1 VNARDERRDDPLLA
15 GAWALDALDDDERAA
30 FEDRLAT
37 HPDERA
43 DADALRETASRL
55 AAGTPPPPRLRSAVL
70 AALATTPQ
78 ERPAADRPAP
88 VVDLRTE
95 RARRRGPSRWS
106 ALVAAAGIVVGAVG
120 VGVGVG
126 VANRSGDT
134 VVSAQQ
140 VARQR
145 ITDLLATPGARVSTV
160 AATDGGTATLVQADG
175 RIGVVTSGLP
185 EPGSGR
191 DYQLWLADGDALT
204 SAGMLHV
211 TSAGGSAVVVPAG
224 AATGVGIS
232 VEPARGSK
240 QPTTTPVVFTP
251 LTV

>member
-1 VNARDERRDDPLLA
+1 MNPRDRRDDPLLSA
-15 GAWALDALDDDERAA
+15 AWALDALDDDERAA
-30 FEDRLAT
+30 YEERLRT

-55 AAGTPPPPRLRSAVL
+55 SVATTPPPHLRAAVL
-70 AALATTPQ
+70 AAVAGTPQ
-78 ERPAADRPAP
+78 EPREELVAP

-95 RARRRGPSRWS
+95 RVRRRGPSRWS
-106 ALVAAAGIVVGAVG
+106 ALVAAAGIVVGAAG

-134 VVSAQQ
+134 VASADQ

-145 ITDLLATPGARVSTV
+145 ITDLLATPGARVATV

-175 RIGVVTSGLP
+175 RIGVLTAGLP
-185 EPGSGR
+185 AAGGGR
-191 DYQLWLADGDALT
+191 DYQLWLAQGDALT

-211 TSAGGSAVVVPAG
+211 TSAGGSAVVVAAG
-224 AATGVGIS
+224 SATGVGIS
-232 VEPARGSK
+232 LEPARGSA

-251 LTV
+251 LTA

>member
-1 VNARDERRDDPLLA
+1 MNRQDQHDDPLLSA
-15 GAWALDALDDDERAA
+15 AWALDALDDDERAA
-30 FEDRLAT
+30 FEERLRT

-55 AAGTPPPPRLRSAVL
+55 SAATAPPPHLRASVL

-78 ERPAADRPAP
+78 ERPSAP
-88 VVDLRTE
+88 VVDLSSE
-95 RARRRGPSRWS
+95 RSRRRGPSRWS
-106 ALVAAAGIVVGAVG
+106 ALVAAAGILVGAVG

-134 VVSAQQ
+134 VVSADR
-140 VARQR
+140 VARQN
-145 ITDLLATPGARVSTV
+145 ITDLMATPGARVSTV

-175 RIGVVTSGLP
+175 RIGVLTSGLP
-185 EPGSGR
+185 AAGGGR
-191 DYQLWLADGDALT
+191 DYQLWLARGDALT

-211 TSAGGSAVVVPAG
+211 TSAGGSAVVVAAG
-224 AATGVGIS
+224 SATGVGIS
-232 VEPARGSK
+232 LEPARGSA

-251 LTV
+251 LSA